1 MLQVTISS
9 LAEQVQL
16 LARSLSFQRSCPE
29 FPRGMAG
36 QLGFW
41 PFFGWT
47 VSTMVRPASSDEKG
61 VPAVTLIL
69 PGFASHPSRTSGRAG
84 QLLGWRLEVLMGLA
98 IWVFSS
104 SASAQATS
112 GPSRIQDRKDK
123 QAIPAVVA
131 PVQQPPHPAVP
142 VYGADAPEQTLPQ
155 PPEVVWDGKQ
165 LTIDA
170 ENSRLSDILLA
181 VRVKTGAS
189 VDFPE
194 GATSERVVV
203 HLGPAAVREVL
214 SSLLYGTDFDYVIQ
228 SADDDED
235 GLRSLVV
242 TLHGKGGDDAPGAG
256 AAGTVAAAP
265 AGRRLMPGYAAPGK
279 PKFQAEAEAALAAEE
294 AASQDS
300 APVADSASAAD
311 AAPAKDTPTADA
323 ASAKDTPAVAG
334 KESPSTGSQAAN
346 SDPKSAPPSTATS
359 SPDGG
364 SVAANDPAPTDS
376 NDQSPA
382 SQAIQNMQHMFEQ
395 RRQIQTQQNQ
405 AAQQQHQQQ
414 PAAD

>member
-16 LARSLSFQRSCPE
+16 LALSLSFRRRCPE
-29 FPRGMAG
+29 FPRGMAA
-36 QLGFW
+36 QFVFW
-41 PFFGWT
+41 PFSAGL
-47 VSTMVRPASSDEKG
+47 VPSTVRPASSDEKG
-61 VPAVTLIL
+61 VPAVTLFL
-69 PGFASHPSRTSGRAG
+69 PGFASHPSRTSGRTG

-98 IWVFSS
+98 IWVFAS
-104 SASAQATS
+104 SASAQATP

-131 PVQQPPHPAVP
+131 PVEQPPHPVVP
-142 VYGADAPEQTLPQ
+142 VYGADALEQTLPQ

-170 ENSRLSDILLA
+170 ENSRLSDILSA
-181 VRVKTGAS
+181 VRLKTGAS
-189 VDFPE
+189 VDFPD
-194 GATSERVVV
+194 GAASERVVV

-242 TLHGKGGDDAPGAG
+242 TLHGKGGDEAPGA
-256 AAGTVAAAP
+256 AVAGTVGAAP
-265 AGRRLMPGYAAPGK
+265 AGRRLMPGYAGPGK
-279 PKFQAEAEAALAAEE
+279 PKFQAEAEAALAAEQ

-300 APVADSASAAD
+300 APVADSAAAAD
-311 AAPAKDTPTADA
+311 APPT
-323 ASAKDTPAVAG
+323 KDTPAAAD
-334 KESPSTGSQAAN
+334 KESPSNGSQAAN
-346 SDPKSAPPSTATS
+346 SDPKSAPPSSTAS
-359 SPDGG
+359 SPDAG
-364 SVAANDPAPTDS
+364 SVAASDPAPTDS
-376 NDQSPA
+376 NEQSAA
-382 SQAIQNMQHMFEQ
+382 SQAIQNMQRMFEQ
-395 RRQIQTQQNQ
+395 RRQIQSQQNQ
-405 AAQQQHQQQ
+405 AAQQPHQQQ

>member
-1 MLQVTISS
+1 
-9 LAEQVQL
+9 
-16 LARSLSFQRSCPE
+16 
-29 FPRGMAG
+29 
-36 QLGFW
+36 
-41 PFFGWT
+41 
-47 VSTMVRPASSDEKG
+47 MVRPARSDEKG

-98 IWVFSS
+98 IWVFAS
-104 SASAQATS
+104 SASAQATP
-112 GPSRIQDRKDK
+112 GPSSIQDRKDK

-142 VYGADAPEQTLPQ
+142 VYRADAPEQTLPQ

-194 GATSERVVV
+194 GAASERVAV

-228 SADDDED
+228 STDDDED

-242 TLHGKGGDDAPGAG
+242 TLHGIGVDDAPGAA
-256 AAGTVAAAP
+256 AAGTVTAAP

-300 APVADSASAAD
+300 APVADSPSAAD
-311 AAPAKDTPTADA
+311 AAPAKDTPA
-323 ASAKDTPAVAG
+323 AAG
-334 KESPSTGSQAAN
+334 KESPSTGSEAAS

-359 SPDGG
+359 SPDAG
-364 SVAANDPAPTDS
+364 SVAASDAAPTDS
-376 NDQSPA
+376 NEQSA
-382 SQAIQNMQHMFEQ
+382 AAQAIQNMQHMFEQ
-395 RRQIQTQQNQ
+395 RRQIQSQQNQ
-405 AAQQQHQQQ
+405 AAQQQRQQQ

>member
-1 MLQVTISS
+1 
-9 LAEQVQL
+9 
-16 LARSLSFQRSCPE
+16 
-29 FPRGMAG
+29 
-36 QLGFW
+36 
-41 PFFGWT
+41 
-47 VSTMVRPASSDEKG
+47 
-61 VPAVTLIL
+61 
-69 PGFASHPSRTSGRAG
+69 
-84 QLLGWRLEVLMGLA
+84 MGLA
-98 IWVFSS
+98 IWVFAS
-104 SASAQATS
+104 SASAQATP

-123 QAIPAVVA
+123 PAIPAVVA
-131 PVQQPPHPAVP
+131 PVEQPPHPVVP
-142 VYGADAPEQTLPQ
+142 VYGADALEQTLPQ

-194 GATSERVVV
+194 GAASERVVV

-242 TLHGKGGDDAPGAG
+242 TLHGKGGDDAPGA
-256 AAGTVAAAP
+256 AVAGTVVAAP

-279 PKFQAEAEAALAAEE
+279 PKFQAEAEAALAAEQ

-300 APVADSASAAD
+300 APVADTASD
-311 AAPAKDTPTADA
+311 APPAKDTPAAAD
-323 ASAKDTPAVAG
+323 
-334 KESPSTGSQAAN
+334 KESSSTGSQAAN
-346 SDPKSAPPSTATS
+346 SDSKSAPAPASS
-359 SPDGG
+359 SPDAG
-364 SVAANDPAPTDS
+364 SVAVSDPAPTDS
-376 NDQSPA
+376 NEQSAA

-395 RRQIQTQQNQ
+395 RRQIQSQQNQ
-405 AAQQQHQQQ
+405 AAAQQQQ
-414 PAAD
+414 PAAN